1 MKTSILA
8 CWILLTG
15 FYAQGLKEPKQLDLT
30 HKWQITWFS
39 YTSFLREIERFPK
52 AEKEA
57 YQKKMK
63 KSFIRF
69 RQSGAYSMRF
79 LKTKDEGTW
88 QATRQELTLNS
99 AKGAKVKF
107 KIQPISET
115 KLKLYQVQ
123 KKDTLLMIIER

>member
-8 CWILLTG
+8 CWVMFMG
-15 FYAQGLKEPKQLDLT
+15 FYAQGHKEIKQIDLA

-63 KSFIRF
+63 RSFIRF
-69 RQSGAYSMRF
+69 KQSGSYSMRF
-79 LKTKDEGTW
+79 LKTKDDGTW
-88 QATRQELTLNS
+88 QATRQELILNS

-107 KIQPISET
+107 EIESISET
-115 KLKLYQVQ
+115 KIKLYQVQ